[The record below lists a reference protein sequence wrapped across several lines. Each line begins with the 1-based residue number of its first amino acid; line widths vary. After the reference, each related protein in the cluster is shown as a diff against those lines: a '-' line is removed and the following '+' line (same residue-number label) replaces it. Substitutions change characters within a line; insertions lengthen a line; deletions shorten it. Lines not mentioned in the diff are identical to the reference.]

1 VNADPRDQ
9 IDTKMTPSTQRL
21 APAETRI
28 LICDELSS
36 LAVETFQAN
45 GFEPEV
51 RTGMTEDELV
61 AAIPGVHAMVIRS
74 ATKVTRRVIEA
85 ADELRVVGR
94 AGVGIDNVDRQAATE
109 NGVVVMNTPLGN
121 TVTTAELAI
130 SLLCS
135 LSRHI
140 PRADRA
146 TRAGDWKKKS
156 LMGTE
161 LTGKTLGVIGLGRIG
176 QVVAK
181 RALGLEMSVI
191 AHDPYI
197 TSKGGSSPIEAVEL
211 LELDDLLSQADFIT
225 LHVPLLESTQN
236 LISKEKLALMKPGAR
251 LINAARGG
259 LLDEAALAVALDEGR
274 LAGAALDVLAEEP
287 PSSDH
292 PLVGREDVIL
302 TPHLGAS
309 SHEAQ
314 ENVALQVADQ
324 ISTFFLDGVA
334 NNAVNAPAVSAETLR
349 RIAPYVLLA
358 EKLGAFL
365 RQRCEQPV
373 RKLEITVSGE
383 AADAAEYLSLA
394 ALVGLLRSAEM
405 DANYVN
411 ATLLAAER
419 NIRVLNAV
427 EEDAGAYQSLIK
439 VRASTQGGGE
449 SHLVT
454 GTIFGRSPRFVRIDD
469 LHLDLD
475 PSGHLLMTRHHDRPG
490 VMGQLGTMMGEAG
503 LNISRLELGTAK
515 GSQDDIALAFFSL
528 DRAPSDELVG
538 SIRDLEPIE
547 EVRSIDL

>member
-1 VNADPRDQ
+1 
-9 IDTKMTPSTQRL
+9 MTPSTQRL

-28 LICDELSS
+28 LICDDLSS
-36 LAVETFQAN
+36 VAVDTFRSR

-61 AAIPGVHAMVIRS
+61 DAVPGVHAMVIRS

-94 AGVGIDNVDRQAATE
+94 AGVSIDNVDRQAATE

-140 PRADRA
+140 PRADRL
-146 TRAGDWKKKS
+146 TRGGTWKKKG

-176 QVVAK
+176 QVVAR
-181 RALGLEMSVI
+181 RAIGLEMNVI

-197 TSKGGSSPIEAVEL
+197 TASGGDSPVDSVEL
-211 LELDDLLSQADFIT
+211 LELDELLTQADFVS
-225 LHVPLLESTQN
+225 LHVPLLDTTRN
-236 LISKEKLALMKPGAR
+236 LLSAEKLALMKPGAR

-259 LLDEAALAVALDEGR
+259 LVDEAALAAALDEGR

-287 PSSDH
+287 PSDDH
-292 PLVGREDVIL
+292 PLMGREDVIL

-314 ENVALQVADQ
+314 ENVASQVANQ
-324 ISTFFLDGVA
+324 ISTFFIDGVA
-334 NNAVNAPAVSAETLR
+334 HNAVNAPAVSAETLR
-349 RIAPYVLLA
+349 QIAPYVLLA

-365 RQRCEQPV
+365 RQRSEMPV

-383 AADAAEYLSLA
+383 TKGAAAEYLSLA
-394 ALVGLLRSAEM
+394 TLVGLLRSAEM
-405 DANYVN
+405 GANYVN
-411 ATLLAAER
+411 APLLATER
-419 NIRVLNAV
+419 GIRILNA
-427 EEDAGAYQSLIK
+427 EGEDAGAYQSLIK
-439 VRASTQGGGE
+439 VRASSQGGEE
-449 SHLVT
+449 SHVVT

-490 VMGQLGTMMGEAG
+490 VMGQLGTSVGEAG
-503 LNISRLELGTAK
+503 LNISRLELGTQEH
-515 GSQDDIALAFFSL
+515 SESSLALAFFSL
-528 DRAPSDELVG
+528 DRAPSDELVREL
-538 SIRDLEPIE
+538 RDLDAIE
-547 EVRSIDL
+547 EVRSIEL

>member
-1 VNADPRDQ
+1 
-9 IDTKMTPSTQRL
+9 MTPSTQRL

-28 LICDELSS
+28 LICDDLSDV
-36 LAVETFQAN
+36 AVETFRSK

-61 AAIPGVHAMVIRS
+61 ETVPGVHAMVIRS

-140 PRADRA
+140 PRADRL
-146 TRAGDWKKKS
+146 TRGGTWKKKG

-176 QVVAK
+176 QVVAR
-181 RALGLEMSVI
+181 RAIGLEMNVI

-197 TSKGGSSPIEAVEL
+197 TASGGESPVDSVEL
-211 LELDDLLSQADFIT
+211 LELDELLKQSDFVT
-225 LHVPLLESTQN
+225 LHVPLLDTTRN
-236 LISKEKLALMKPGAR
+236 LLSAEKLALMKPGAR

-259 LLDEAALAVALDEGR
+259 LVDEAALAVALEEGR

-287 PSSDH
+287 PAEDH
-292 PLVGREDVIL
+292 PLMGREDVIL

-314 ENVALQVADQ
+314 TNVASQVAEQ

-334 NNAVNAPAVSAETLR
+334 HNAVNAPAVSAETLR
-349 RIAPYVLLA
+349 QIAPYVLLA
-358 EKLGAFL
+358 EKLGGFL
-365 RQRCEQPV
+365 RQRSELPV

-383 AADAAEYLSLA
+383 TSSVAAEYLSLA
-394 ALVGLLRSAEM
+394 TLVGLLRSAEM
-405 DANYVN
+405 GANYVN
-411 ATLLAAER
+411 APLLASER
-419 NIRVLNAV
+419 GIRILNA
-427 EEDAGAYQSLIK
+427 EGGDAGAYQNLIK
-439 VRASTQGGGE
+439 VRASSQGGEE
-449 SHLVT
+449 SHVVT

-490 VMGQLGTMMGEAG
+490 VMGLLGTRVGEAG
-503 LNISRLELGTAK
+503 VNISRLELGTQER
-515 GSQDDIALAFFSL
+515 GETSLALAFFSL
-528 DRAPSDELVG
+528 DRAPSDELV
-538 SIRDLEPIE
+538 RELRELDAIE
-547 EVRSIDL
+547 EVRSIEL

>member
-1 VNADPRDQ
+1 
-9 IDTKMTPSTQRL
+9 MTPSTQRL

-28 LICDELSS
+28 LICDDLSS
-36 LAVETFQAN
+36 VAVDTFRSR

-61 AAIPGVHAMVIRS
+61 DAVPGVHAMVIRS

-140 PRADRA
+140 PRADRL
-146 TRAGDWKKKS
+146 TRGGTWKKKG

-176 QVVAK
+176 QVVAR
-181 RALGLEMSVI
+181 RAIGLEMNVI

-197 TSKGGSSPIEAVEL
+197 TASGGDSPVDSVEL
-211 LELDDLLSQADFIT
+211 LELDELLTQADFVS
-225 LHVPLLESTQN
+225 LHVPLLDTTRN
-236 LISKEKLALMKPGAR
+236 LLSAEKLALMKPGAR

-259 LLDEAALAVALDEGR
+259 LVDEAALAAALDEGR

-287 PSSDH
+287 PSDDH
-292 PLVGREDVIL
+292 PLMGRDDVII

-314 ENVALQVADQ
+314 ENVASQVADQ
-324 ISTFFLDGVA
+324 ISTFFIDGVA
-334 NNAVNAPAVSAETLR
+334 HNAVNAPAVSAETLR
-349 RIAPYVLLA
+349 QIAPYVLLA

-365 RQRCEQPV
+365 RQRSEMPV

-383 AADAAEYLSLA
+383 TKGAAAEYLSLA
-394 ALVGLLRSAEM
+394 TLVGLLRSAEM
-405 DANYVN
+405 GANYVN
-411 ATLLAAER
+411 APLLATER
-419 NIRVLNAV
+419 GIRILNA
-427 EEDAGAYQSLIK
+427 EGEDAGAYQSLIK
-439 VRASTQGGGE
+439 VRASSQGGEE
-449 SHLVT
+449 SHVVT

-490 VMGQLGTMMGEAG
+490 VMGQLGTSVGEAG
-503 LNISRLELGTAK
+503 LNISRLELGTQEH
-515 GSQDDIALAFFSL
+515 SESSLALAFFSL
-528 DRAPSDELVG
+528 DRAPSDELVREL
-538 SIRDLEPIE
+538 RDLDAIE
-547 EVRSIDL
+547 EVRSIEL

>member
-1 VNADPRDQ
+1 
-9 IDTKMTPSTQRL
+9 MTPSTQRL

-36 LAVETFQAN
+36 VAVETFREN
-45 GFEPEV
+45 GFSPEV
-51 RTGMTEDELV
+51 CTGMSEDELV
-61 AAIPGVHAMVIRS
+61 AAAPGVHAMVVRS

-85 ADELRVVGR
+85 AKELRIIGR

-109 NGVVVMNTPLGN
+109 NGVIVMNTPLGN

-130 SLLCS
+130 SLICS

-140 PRADRA
+140 AKADRG
-146 TRAGDWKKKS
+146 TRSGNWKKKG

-176 QVVAK
+176 QVAAK
-181 RALGLEMSVI
+181 RAIGLEMNVI
-191 AHDPYI
+191 AHDPYL
-197 TSKGGSSPIEAVEL
+197 SSRGGDSPIESVEL
-211 LELDDLLSQADFIT
+211 LELDEVLARSDFIT
-225 LHVPLLESTQN
+225 LHVPLLDSTRN
-236 LISKEKLALMKPGAR
+236 LISEEKLALMKPGAR

-259 LLDEAALAVALDEGR
+259 LVDEAALAVALEEGR

-287 PSSDH
+287 PAPDH
-292 PLVGREDVIL
+292 PLVGRDDVIL

-314 ENVALQVADQ
+314 ENVALQVAEQ
-324 ISTFFLDGVA
+324 ISTFFLEGVA
-334 NNAVNAPAVSAETLR
+334 KNAVNAPAVPAETLR
-349 RIAPYVLLA
+349 KIAPYVLLA

-365 RQRCEQPV
+365 RQRCDGPV

-383 AADAAEYLSLA
+383 AKDSAEYLSLA
-394 ALVGLLRSAEM
+394 TLVGLLRSAEM
-405 DANYVN
+405 GANYVN
-411 ATLLAAER
+411 ANLLATER

-427 EEDAGAYQSLIK
+427 DEDAGAYQSLIK
-439 VRASTQGGGE
+439 VRASTQGGE
-449 SHLVT
+449 NSHLVT

-490 VMGQLGTMMGEAG
+490 VMGQIGTMIGESG

-515 GSQDDIALAFFSL
+515 GGEDDIALAFFSL
-528 DRAPSDELVG
+528 DNAPSDQLVNT
-538 SIRDLEPIE
+538 IRDLGPIE
-547 EVRSIDL
+547 EVRTINL

>member
-1 VNADPRDQ
+1 
-9 IDTKMTPSTQRL
+9 MTPSTQRL

-28 LICDELSS
+28 LICDDLSS
-36 LAVETFQAN
+36 VAVDTFRSR

-61 AAIPGVHAMVIRS
+61 EAIPGVHAMVIRS
-74 ATKVTRRVIEA
+74 ATKVTRRVLEA

-140 PRADRA
+140 PRADRL
-146 TRAGDWKKKS
+146 TRNGTWKKKG

-161 LTGKTLGVIGLGRIG
+161 LTGKTIGVIGLGRIG
-176 QVVAK
+176 QVVAR
-181 RALGLEMSVI
+181 RAIGLEMNVI

-197 TSKGGSSPIEAVEL
+197 TASGGDSPVDSVAL
-211 LELDDLLSQADFIT
+211 LELDELLTQADFVT
-225 LHVPLLESTQN
+225 LHVPLLDTTRN
-236 LISKEKLALMKPGAR
+236 LLSAEKLALMKPGAR

-259 LLDEAALAVALDEGR
+259 LVDEVALAAALEEGR

-287 PSSDH
+287 PADDH
-292 PLVGREDVIL
+292 PLMGREDVIL

-314 ENVALQVADQ
+314 ENVASQVADQ
-324 ISTFFLDGVA
+324 ISTFFIDGVA
-334 NNAVNAPAVSAETLR
+334 HNAVNAPAVSAETLR
-349 RIAPYVLLA
+349 QIAPYVLLA

-365 RQRCEQPV
+365 RQRSELPV

-383 AADAAEYLSLA
+383 TKGAAAEYLSLA
-394 ALVGLLRSAEM
+394 TLVGLLRSAEM
-405 DANYVN
+405 GANYVN
-411 ATLLAAER
+411 APLLAAER
-419 NIRVLNAV
+419 GIRILNAQG
-427 EEDAGAYQSLIK
+427 EDAGAYQSLIK
-439 VRASTQGGGE
+439 VRASSQGGEE
-449 SHLVT
+449 SHVVT

-490 VMGQLGTMMGEAG
+490 VMGQLGTRVGEAG
-503 LNISRLELGTAK
+503 VNISRLELGTQEQ
-515 GSQDDIALAFFSL
+515 GETSIALAFFSL
-528 DRAPSDELVG
+528 DRAPSDELVKEL
-538 SIRDLEPIE
+538 RDLDDIE
-547 EVRSIDL
+547 EVRSIEL

>member
-1 VNADPRDQ
+1 
-9 IDTKMTPSTQRL
+9 MTHSTQRL

-36 LAVETFQAN
+36 VAVDTFREH

-61 AAIPGVHAMVIRS
+61 EAIPGVHAMVVRS

-140 PRADRA
+140 PRADRM
-146 TRAGDWKKKS
+146 TRAGTWKKKG

-176 QVVAK
+176 QVVA
-181 RALGLEMSVI
+181 RRGVGLEMDVI

-197 TSKGGSSPIEAVEL
+197 TTTGGVSPVESVEL
-211 LELDDLLSQADFIT
+211 LELDELLERSDFVT
-225 LHVPLLESTQN
+225 LHVPLLDTTRN
-236 LISKEKLALMKPGAR
+236 LLSAEKLALMKPGAR

-259 LLDEAALAVALDEGR
+259 LIDEAALAAALDEGR
-274 LAGAALDVLAEEP
+274 IAGAALDVLAEEP
-287 PSSDH
+287 PSPDH
-292 PLVGREDVIL
+292 PLIGREDVIL

-314 ENVALQVADQ
+314 ENVASQVAEQ
-324 ISTFFLDGVA
+324 ISTFFIDGVA
-334 NNAVNAPAVSAETLR
+334 HNAVNAPAVSADTLR
-349 RIAPYVLLA
+349 KIAPYVLLA

-365 RQRCEQPV
+365 RQRSEQPV

-383 AADAAEYLSLA
+383 TRGAAAEYLSLA
-394 ALVGLLRSAEM
+394 TLVGLLRSTEM
-405 DANYVN
+405 GANYVN
-411 ATLLAAER
+411 APLLAAER
-419 NIRVLNAV
+419 GIRVLNA
-427 EEDAGAYQSLIK
+427 EGEDAGAYQSLIK
-439 VRASTQGGGE
+439 VRASSQGGEE
-449 SHLVT
+449 SHVVT

-475 PSGHLLMTRHHDRPG
+475 PTGHLLMTRHHDRPG
-490 VMGQLGTMMGEAG
+490 VMGLLGTHLGEAG
-503 LNISRLELGTAK
+503 VNISRLELGTAET
-515 GSQDDIALAFFSL
+515 GQATLALAFFSL
-528 DRAPSDELVG
+528 DRAPSDELVNKLR
-538 SIRDLEPIE
+538 SLDAIE
-547 EVRSIDL
+547 EVRSIEL